1 MNQATDK
8 RVNKHEGTLDRR
20 EIIKSILDKRGDAL
34 VVTGLGS
41 SCYDCGVH
49 DHPNTFY
56 LWGAMGAAAMVGL
69 GLALAQPSRRVIVV
83 TGDGEM
89 LMGLGSLAT
98 IGAKQPQNLSI
109 VVIDNELYAETGMQP
124 THTAKG
130 VSLSGMAKA
139 ATFAYAETIYSDA
152 DFGRGLAALYDTAG
166 PVLLAVKVTN
176 KRYPMSIRL
185 RDGAHIKNRFR
196 ENLLGPTAFD

>member
-1 MNQATDK
+1 MANQK
-8 RVNKHEGTLDRR
+8 QGTLDRR
-20 EIIKSILDKRGDAL
+20 EVVKSILDRRGDAL

-41 SCYDCGVH
+41 SCYDAGVH

-56 LWGAMGAAAMVGL
+56 LWGAMGGAAMIGL
-69 GLALAQPSRRVIVV
+69 GLALAQPERRVLVI

-98 IGAKQPQNLSI
+98 IGVRRPKNLSI

-130 VSLSGMAKA
+130 VDLAGVARA
-139 ATFAYAETIYSDA
+139 AAFEAAETVESEGD
-152 DFGRGLAALYDTAG
+152 LARALDLVYGTQG
-166 PVLLAVKVTN
+166 PVMVDVKVSS

-196 ENLLGPTAFD
+196 ENLLGQKAFD